1 MKNLKFIILI
11 SLIILAIA
19 LFRLTDLGAKLTPD
33 SIRAFVLSFGALS
46 PLIYIAIY
54 SIAPVFMIPGT
65 FISFIAGVAFG
76 GFYGTIYT
84 VIGATFG
91 ASAAFLTARHLGRD
105 FIEGLLK
112 GRLKIFD
119 EGAEI
124 HGFKAVLFVRL
135 IPLFPFNMVNYGA
148 GLSKIKFKD
157 FFLATLI
164 GIIPGTLAYVNL
176 GNSITDIR
184 SWRFVLA
191 IAFLILLIIV
201 PLLYK
206 RFKGNTSAVNA
217 KKA

>member
-11 SLIILAIA
+11 FIITAAIV
-19 LFRLTDLGAKLTPD
+19 LLKFTDLGTNLTPD
-33 SIRAFVLSFGALS
+33 AIRAFVLSFGALS
-46 PLIYIAIY
+46 PIVYIAIY
-54 SIAPVFMIPGT
+54 TIAPVFMIPGT
-65 FISFIAGVAFG
+65 FISFIAGVGFG
-76 GFYGTIYT
+76 GFYGTVYT

-91 ASAAFLTARHLGRD
+91 ASLAFLTARYLGRE

-119 EGAEI
+119 EGAEK

-157 FFLATLI
+157 FFLATSV
-164 GIIPGTLAYVNL
+164 GIIPGTFAYVNL
-176 GNSITDIR
+176 GNSIMDIR

-191 IAFLILLIIV
+191 LAFLILLIII

-206 RFKGNTSAVNA
+206 RFKGKAPAVNA

>member
-11 SLIILAIA
+11 FLIISAIA
-19 LFRLTDLGAKLTPD
+19 LLKFTDLGTKLTPD
-33 SIRAFVLSFGALS
+33 SIRAFILSFGALS

-91 ASAAFLTARHLGRD
+91 ASLAFLTARYLGRE

-119 EGAEI
+119 EGAEK

-135 IPLFPFNMVNYGA
+135 IPLFPFNIVNYGA

-157 FFLATLI
+157 FLLATSV
-164 GIIPGTLAYVNL
+164 GIIPGTFAYVNL

-191 IAFLILLIIV
+191 LVFLLLLVFV
-201 PLLYK
+201 PVIYK
-206 RFKGNTSAVNA
+206 RFKTS
-217 KKA
+217 

>member
-11 SLIILAIA
+11 LLVISA
-19 LFRLTDLGAKLTPD
+19 LVVYKFTNIGTKISPE
-33 SIRAFVLSFGALS
+33 SIREFVLSFGAFS
-46 PLIYIAIY
+46 PLIYIVIY
-54 SIAPVFMIPGT
+54 SVAPVFMVPGT
-65 FISFIAGVAFG
+65 FISFVAGVAFG

-91 ASAAFLTARHLGRD
+91 ASFAFLTARYLGRE
-105 FIEGLLK
+105 FIEGLFK

-119 EGAEI
+119 EGAER

-135 IPLFPFNMVNYGA
+135 IPLFPFNIVNYGA

-157 FFLATLI
+157 FFLATFV
-164 GIIPGTLAYVNL
+164 GIIPGTFAYVNL

-184 SWRFVLA
+184 SRRFVLA
-191 IAFLILLIIV
+191 IAFLILLIII

>member
-11 SLIILAIA
+11 LLIISAIV
-19 LFRLTDLGAKLTPD
+19 LLRFTDLGTKLTPD

-46 PLIYIAIY
+46 PIVYIAIY

-91 ASAAFLTARHLGRD
+91 ASLAFLTARYLGRE

-119 EGAEI
+119 EGAER

-157 FFLATLI
+157 FFLATSV
-164 GIIPGTLAYVNL
+164 GIIPGTFAYVNL
-176 GNSITDIR
+176 GNSIMDIR

-191 IAFLILLIIV
+191 LAFLILLIII

-206 RFKGNTSAVNA
+206 RFKGKAPAVNA

>member
-1 MKNLKFIILI
+1 MKNLKFVILI
-11 SLIILAIA
+11 FLVISA
-19 LFRLTDLGAKLTPD
+19 LVVYRFTDLGTKLTPD
-33 SIRAFVLSFGALS
+33 SIRVFVLSFGALA
-46 PLIYIAIY
+46 PIVYIAIY

-91 ASAAFLTARHLGRD
+91 ASLAFLTARYLGRE

-119 EGAEI
+119 EGAEK

-135 IPLFPFNMVNYGA
+135 IPLFPFNIVNYGA

-157 FFLATLI
+157 FFLATSV
-164 GIIPGTLAYVNL
+164 GIIPGTFAYVNL
-176 GNSITDIR
+176 GSSITDIR
-184 SWRFVLA
+184 SWRFALA
-191 IAFLILLIIV
+191 LAFLLLLVFV
-201 PLLYK
+201 PVIYR
-206 RFKGNTSAVNA
+206 RFKTS
-217 KKA
+217 

>member
-1 MKNLKFIILI
+1 MKNLKFTILI
-11 SLIILAIA
+11 LLIISTIVL
-19 LFRLTDLGAKLTPD
+19 LKFTDLGTKLTPD
-33 SIRAFVLSFGALS
+33 SIRAFILSFGALA
-46 PLIYIAIY
+46 PIVYIAIY

-91 ASAAFLTARHLGRD
+91 ASAAFLTSRHLGRD

-119 EGAEI
+119 EGAER

-157 FFLATLI
+157 FFLATFV
-164 GIIPGTLAYVNL
+164 GIIPGTFAYVNL

-191 IAFLILLIIV
+191 IAFLLLLVFV
-201 PLLYK
+201 PVIYK
-206 RFKGNTSAVNA
+206 RFKTS
-217 KKA
+217 

>member
-1 MKNLKFIILI
+1 MKNLKFIILLF
-11 SLIILAIA
+11 LIISAIV
-19 LFRLTDLGAKLTPD
+19 LLRFTDLGAKLTPD
-33 SIRAFVLSFGALS
+33 AIRAFVLSFGALS

-119 EGAEI
+119 EGAER

-164 GIIPGTLAYVNL
+164 GIIPGTFAYVNL

-184 SWRFVLA
+184 SWRFALA
-191 IAFLILLIIV
+191 IAFLILLIII